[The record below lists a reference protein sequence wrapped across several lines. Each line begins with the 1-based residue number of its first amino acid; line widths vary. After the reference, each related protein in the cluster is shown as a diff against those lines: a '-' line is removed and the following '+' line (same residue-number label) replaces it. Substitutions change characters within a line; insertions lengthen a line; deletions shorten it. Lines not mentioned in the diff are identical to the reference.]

1 MAKIRNQFERH
12 VQDVE
17 NNRRAIYQKIS
28 VGYQQIRQ
36 RYIKRHLQKI
46 GKKREL
52 LTMALG
58 ETETVGVAGHQPKE
72 GSKDHSKHSK
82 EKQLALRPPSPI
94 KSSGDGFDTF
104 PYEKSGA
111 AARHKHR
118 KGVLSQISKQLSVE
132 IHNEGVWMAVLQ
144 EKKDAK
150 KKEQSSDPHTESDQK
165 MFLAWGIKAR
175 DFLGSINCGEI
186 PSELESGDFDFGDSV
201 AMNGGHLRCILTD
214 LRTSDET
221 ARLQRVQCLS
231 EQPDVATASL
241 EQKALELQAA
251 YNNADKIHAKLEKDE
266 RDTMIQLKD
275 AMQDYEAKK
284 LHWENFRTRFQEFW
298 GPGEFYESSHRR
310 S

>member
-1 MAKIRNQFERH
+1 
-12 VQDVE
+12 
-17 NNRRAIYQKIS
+17 
-28 VGYQQIRQ
+28 
-36 RYIKRHLQKI
+36 
-46 GKKREL
+46 
-52 LTMALG
+52 
-58 ETETVGVAGHQPKE
+58 
-72 GSKDHSKHSK
+72 
-82 EKQLALRPPSPI
+82 
-94 KSSGDGFDTF
+94 
-104 PYEKSGA
+104 
-111 AARHKHR
+111 
-118 KGVLSQISKQLSVE
+118 
-132 IHNEGVWMAVLQ
+132 
-144 EKKDAK
+144 
-150 KKEQSSDPHTESDQK
+150 
-165 MFLAWGIKAR
+165 
-175 DFLGSINCGEI
+175 
-186 PSELESGDFDFGDSV
+186 
-201 AMNGGHLRCILTD
+201 MNGGHLRCILTD